1 MFKRLAITFK
11 LLAFVAVA
19 SVLTIAL
26 LFDKMDDTSLLI
38 ICSVMF
44 FTCMLLGNIFAV
56 AHNIQQ
62 QRIWLTPL
70 GDYTM
75 AIITTIIVYVP
86 LLIIAGVPTISNHQW
101 QVVIILLIWIPII
114 VGHTIFRKLGIDY
127 IINAPDKDKR
137 VKVMSTERT
146 KKLKYWS
153 LIITLVSIVL
163 ILIALYF
170 KLWLLLIVPIMGL
183 IIIVVMMVYIDVKY
197 DINNN
202 D

>member
-11 LLAFVAVA
+11 LLTFVVVA
-19 SVLTIAL
+19 IVLSTAL

-38 ICSVMF
+38 LCSGIF
-44 FTCMLLGNIFAV
+44 LSCMLLGNMFAV

-75 AIITTIIVYVP
+75 AMIATVIAFLPFLIIGVVP
-86 LLIIAGVPTISNHQW
+86 TVSSNQWQLLIIFLIWVPIIIAN
-101 QVVIILLIWIPII
+101 IIL
-114 VGHTIFRKLGIDY
+114 RKLGIDY
-127 IINAPDKDKR
+127 IINAPDRDKR
-137 VKVMSTERT
+137 VKVMSAERT

-153 LIITLVSIVL
+153 LIITLVSVML

-170 KLWLLLIVPIMGL
+170 KLWLLLIIPIMGL
-183 IIIVVMMVYIDVKY
+183 IIIVVIMLYIDVKY